1 MPGTDD
7 FYIFT
12 SLRYDPSLQQVPS
25 RGFQH
30 ASWNYNHVSP
40 FYCLDYHRDRLLR
53 AATHWGWQSAMD
65 ALSGEQALTKLAD
78 SANEFLGT
86 SQMTPVRLRIIVHAH
101 GTFEFQKFD
110 TPDASLENLFPLS
123 LPAPGAE
130 PGNMEASRTVVYA
143 LLRDEAATSR
153 SEFTHHKTSKR
164 DMYNEARARAG
175 IKMGERKEV
184 LIVNDENGEVME
196 GSITTPYFWRNGR
209 WVTPP
214 ISAEFSPN
222 FGSGGNNGTSRRYA
236 LENKLAVEEPVKAE
250 ALVDGEECWI
260 SNGVSGFIAAQLQL
274 NKYAVGR

>member
-1 MPGTDD
+1 MFGTDG

-30 ASWNYNHVSP
+30 AAWNYNHVSP
-40 FYCLDYHRDRLLR
+40 FYCLDYHRDRLLQ
-53 AATHWGWQSAMD
+53 AATHWEWQSAID
-65 ALSGEQALTKLAD
+65 ALTGEEALTRLAD

-101 GTFEFQKFD
+101 GTIEFQKFD
-110 TPDASLENLFPLS
+110 TPDAALQNLFPS
-123 LPAPGAE
+123 RLPAPGAT
-130 PGNMEASRTVVYA
+130 PGSMEARRLVVYA
-143 LLRDEAATSR
+143 LLRDDASISR

-164 DMYNEARARAG
+164 DVYNEARDRAG

-184 LIVNDENGEVME
+184 LMVNAENGEVME
-196 GSITTPYFWRNGR
+196 GSITTPYFWRNNR

-214 ISAEFSPN
+214 VSAEFSSSL
-222 FGSGGNNGTSRRYA
+222 GSGGNNGTSRRYA

-260 SNGVSGFIAAQLQL
+260 SNGVSGFIAAQVQL
-274 NKYAVGR
+274 SK